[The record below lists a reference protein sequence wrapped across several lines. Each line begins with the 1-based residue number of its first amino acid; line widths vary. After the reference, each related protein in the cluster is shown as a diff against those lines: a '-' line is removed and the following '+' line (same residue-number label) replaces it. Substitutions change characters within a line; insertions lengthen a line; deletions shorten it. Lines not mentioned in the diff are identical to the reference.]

1 MAKRTSVSLI
11 FSNFD
16 NLYHT
21 FMSQSVPK
29 EYFDEVSN
37 AAYKFS
43 ALRSSIMYSN
53 AFKQN
58 VRLFSPKLADTTQ
71 NEVSILMCIDAMRC
85 ARMMG
90 VSIDGD
96 TKESFGIQMLCFRIL
111 SSLTGGFLRSW
122 DEWEKASI
130 NVKST
135 VNRVLSFESKVNVNA
150 PSLIIPTILGD
161 ADVENKNQYL
171 ILLYRWASIVAKA
184 DGTITEQEQQCLAQL
199 LQTSSPKREEIP
211 KQQARQEET
220 LVVEDSVAEEQPF
233 DPYKELDSLVGLGSV
248 KEEVITFANFVKVQ
262 QARKANGMRTSP
274 ISYHCIFTG
283 NPGTGKTTIARIMA
297 AIYKDL
303 GIIKGGQ
310 LIETDRSGL
319 VGEFIGSTAL
329 KTNRIIDKA
338 LDGVLFID
346 EAYALAEGGSSDF
359 GKEAIATLIKRMED
373 ERERLVVILAGYPQN
388 MTAFLDANPG
398 IQSRISRTIHF
409 PDYSASEL
417 VDIFLRGAEK
427 YEYTLSLD
435 GIVKLNEVI
444 QNAYDHRSKNFG
456 NARFVRN
463 LFERTI
469 EHQANRL
476 ARQPKINPKALA
488 EITGEDIY

>member
-1 MAKRTSVSLI
+1 MPKPTSVYLI

-16 NLYHT
+16 NLQRT
-21 FMSQSVPK
+21 FMSQSVPQ
-29 EYFDEVSN
+29 EYFNEVSN

-53 AFKQN
+53 AYKQN
-58 VRLFSPKLADTTQ
+58 VRLFSPKLADTSQ
-71 NEVSILMCIDAMRC
+71 NEVMILMCIDAIRC
-85 ARMMG
+85 ARMLG
-90 VSIDGD
+90 VSIDDD
-96 TKESFGIQMLCFRIL
+96 TKESFGIQMLCYRIL
-111 SSLTGGFLRSW
+111 SSLIGGLLRTW
-122 DEWEKASI
+122 DDWVKVSI

-135 VNRVLSFESKVNVNA
+135 VNRVLAFEPKVNVPTPN
-150 PSLIIPTILGD
+150 LIIPSILGTGD
-161 ADVENKNQYL
+161 IDNKNQYL

-184 DGTITEQEQQCLAQL
+184 DGTITELEQQCLAKL
-199 LQTSSPKREEIP
+199 LQTPTPKPVDKPKR
-211 KQQARQEET
+211 QVRQEEAPIIEESIT
-220 LVVEDSVAEEQPF
+220 EEQPI
-233 DPYKELDSLVGLGSV
+233 DPYKELECLVGLGSV

-262 QARKANGMRTSP
+262 QARRANGMRTSP
-274 ISYHCIFTG
+274 VSYHCIFTG

-329 KTNRIIDKA
+329 KTNKIIDKA

-346 EAYALAEGGSSDF
+346 EAYALAEGGANDF

-388 MTAFLDANPG
+388 MNTFLDANPG

-409 PDYSASEL
+409 PDYSVSEL

-444 QNAYDHRSKNFG
+444 QKEYERKSKNFG

-476 ARQPKINPKALA
+476 ARQPIINPKALA
-488 EITGEDIY
+488 EITGEDIF